1 MPTIDISMIARLDE
15 LGVPHA
21 PDSPI
26 FRTSGHASAP
36 AEATAAPMPR
46 GPSPAAF
53 RPPAELTDAPLGV
66 ERSTRAIRIE
76 NQWQRELTGPS
87 PAFAGSAQAV
97 TAARRSGAGLLI
109 AVVLIAAAAIAV
121 VMLVVR

>member
-21 PDSPI
+21 PDRAAFGPP
-26 FRTSGHASAP
+26 GHASTP
-36 AEATAAPMPR
+36 PDATAAPVPR
-46 GPSPAAF
+46 GPPAAAF
-53 RPPAELTDAPLGV
+53 RPPAETDAPLGV

-87 PAFAGSAQAV
+87 PAFAGSAQAA
-97 TAARRSGAGLLI
+97 TAARRSGAGLLV